1 MSTTDLRKE
10 YQDIID
16 TRYVK
21 ADGTDL
27 VQKKEYRHIGK
38 YVPRQDARDIVTGA
52 CVFMEDA
59 KDNRFENP
67 LYCRILGSPYAHAK
81 IKDIDT
87 TEAEAVPGVACILT
101 YKNLPD
107 WAKEYMNGQP
117 AIKPIVD
124 TRLVSV
130 GDAVAVVAAETE
142 DICREAIRL
151 IKVEYEQ
158 LPAVFDP
165 MKAMEPDAPVI
176 YEEFGENKWP
186 KFLEFGDE
194 RMLGEVRRGDCDKE
208 FAEADAIGGGIC
220 GFETRSVPLA
230 PEPPVAVMTWDE
242 RTRTYEMWA
251 AAQNCHQL
259 QMCPDVGGRMPHD
272 LIIHGHTF
280 HTGGSYGQK
289 QEYTLHT
296 LILGV
301 LARHTHRPV
310 KYAYTKEDQFLLFEY
325 RIGSR
330 MDIEF
335 AIKDGIVTAVR
346 GNWYADSGTID
357 DAGYCITAVGLGEMQ
372 LALAKCKAWDVDT
385 IMAIT
390 NRSYSG
396 TVRGFGGQELK
407 SSMMP
412 LVMDAVRKANIDP
425 VEFILNNF
433 IHAGLDYM
441 WRDCKWYTCH
451 EVDYRHMIKNAAEQ
465 FGWKDKWKG
474 WMKPTA
480 VNGPKRVGIGVSI
493 HGNGD
498 VGEDNSEALVQLRQK
513 GNAIIMCDCT
523 EFGNGQRMA
532 IVKMVAE
539 VLNISCDKVH
549 VTPSNSWDNPE
560 DFGLCGSRG
569 TLTMGSAVTRAA
581 EDALRQLK
589 VIAADKLRISPDQVE
604 TEDGFL
610 FPYNKPQNKISWEEC
625 IPYTTD
631 IIGKGNWVANYA
643 APNCVINFVEV
654 EVDVETG
661 VAKILKL
668 LSATDAGQ
676 VIDPKAL
683 EMQMQGGIGAAAIDT
698 GLMEENILDEYT
710 GRFVTGNLIDYKW
723 RTFNDFPPMEIIME
737 ESQPNI
743 SRFRAVGV
751 GEISGAAGA
760 AAIQMAVQN
769 AIEVPYMEYPAS
781 PDNILKAL
789 GKI

>member
-1 MSTTDLRKE
+1 MEK
-10 YQDIID
+10 
-16 TRYVK
+16 
-21 ADGTDL
+21 TDL
-27 VQKKEYRHIGK
+27 VDKKEYRHIGK
-38 YVPRQDARDIVTGA
+38 YVPRQDARNIVTGK

-59 KDNRFENP
+59 KDARFDNL
-67 LYCRILGSPYAHAK
+67 LYCRVLGSPYAHAR

-87 TEAEAVPGVACILT
+87 RKAEEIPGVELVLT

-124 TRLVSV
+124 TRVVSV
-130 GDAVAVVAAETE
+130 GDAVAIVCAETE
-142 DICREAIRL
+142 DLCRQAIRL

-176 YEEFGENKWP
+176 YEELGCNKWP

-194 RMLGEVRRGDCDKE
+194 RMLGSVERGDVEKE

-220 GFETRSVPLA
+220 GFETRTVPLA
-230 PEPPVAVMTWDE
+230 PEPPSAIMTWDE

-272 LIIHGHTF
+272 LVIHGHTF
-280 HTGGSYGQK
+280 NTGGSYGQK

-301 LARHTHRPV
+301 LSRMTHRPV
-310 KYAYTKEDQFLLFEY
+310 KYIYNKEDQFLLFEY

-335 AIKDGIVTAVR
+335 AMKDGIVTAVK

-372 LALAKCKAWDVDT
+372 LALSHCKAWDVDT

-407 SSMMP
+407 SAMMP
-412 LVMDAVRKANIDP
+412 LVCDAVRKANIDP
-425 VEFILNNF
+425 VEFFINNF
-433 IHAGLDYM
+433 VHDGIDYM

-451 EVDYRHMIKNAAEQ
+451 EVDYRQMIKDTAEK
-465 FGWKDKWKG
+465 FGWSEKWKG

-480 VNGPKRVGIGVSI
+480 VNGSKRIGVGTSI

-498 VGEDNSEALVQLRQK
+498 VGEDSSEALVQLRQK
-513 GNAIIMCDCT
+513 GDAIIMVDCT
-523 EFGNGQRMA
+523 EFGQGQRMA

-549 VTPSNSWDNPE
+549 VTPSSSWDNPE

-589 VIAADKLRISPDQVE
+589 EIAAKKLRISPEQVR

-610 FPYNKPQNKISWEEC
+610 FPYNKPHKKISWEEC
-625 IPYTTD
+625 IEYTTD
-631 IIGKGNWVANYA
+631 IIGKGQWRANYA

-654 EVDVETG
+654 EVDIETG
-661 VAKILKL
+661 EAKILRL
-668 LSATDAGQ
+668 VSGTDAGQ
-676 VIDPKAL
+676 IIDPKAL

-698 GLMEENILDEYT
+698 GLFEENILDEYT

-723 RTFNDFPPMEIIME
+723 RTFNDFPQMDLVINEG
-737 ESQPNI
+737 QPNI

-751 GEISGAAGA
+751 GEIAGAAGA

-769 AIEVPYMEYPAS
+769 AIGVEFKEYPAT
-781 PDNILKAL
+781 PQNILKAL
-789 GKI
+789 GKA